1 MHLKA
6 NDVKEGYVLSKAF
19 LCILK
24 IKFPLAYNIKIH
36 VLNLDKNISIHDEK
50 KGIITQYV
58 MV

>member
-24 IKFPLAYNIKIH
+24 IKFPLAYIH
-36 VLNLDKNISIHDEK
+36 VLNLDKNIRIHDEK
-50 KGIITQYV
+50 KGIIIQYF

>member
-6 NDVKEGYVLSKAF
+6 EDVKEGYL
-19 LCILK
+19 LK
-24 IKFPLAYNIKIH
+24 IKFPWAYDIKIH

-50 KGIITQYV
+50 KGVIILYF

>member
-24 IKFPLAYNIKIH
+24 IKFPLAYDIKIH
-36 VLNLDKNISIHDEK
+36 VLNLEKNISIHDEK
-50 KGIITQYV
+50 KGVIILYF

>member
-6 NDVKEGYVLSKAF
+6 DDVTRGYLLSRPF
-19 LCILK
+19 HCILK
-24 IKFPLAYNIKIH
+24 IKFPLAYDIKIN

-50 KGIITQYV
+50 KGIINQYF